1 MKPMLR
7 NVLAGV
13 VVVAVGAVAGP
24 WIYINLVKQ
33 DAPEALTLE
42 PVVTTTVGEA
52 VVETVVET
60 VVEPVAE
67 VSAVD
72 GQWVVAADSVV
83 GYRAKEVIVA
93 QKTEG
98 VGRTS
103 AVTGVLTI
111 ADEQVTSA
119 EFTVDMTTLKS
130 DSSRR
135 DRQVNT
141 RILDTATYPTA
152 TFVMKEP
159 IVLTA
164 EALAGSDL
172 TATVTG
178 TLTLRGVTKDI
189 DVTLI
194 ARLIE
199 DVIEVNGSIELVF
212 AEWSIPDPSLPG
224 ITVEDRGQLEF
235 LLRFTR

>member
-1 MKPMLR
+1 MKPVFR
-7 NVLAGV
+7 NVLAGAV
-13 VVVAVGAVAGP
+13 LVAVGAVAGP

-42 PVVTTTVGEA
+42 PAVTTTVDE
-52 VVETVVET
+52 VVVET
-60 VVEPVAE
+60 VVEPVEE
-67 VSAVD
+67 VSAVK

-111 ADEQVTSA
+111 TDEQVTGA

-152 TFVMKEP
+152 TFVMNEP

-172 TATVTG
+172 TAKVRG

-194 ARLIE
+194 ARLIG

-224 ITVEDRGQLEF
+224 IVVEDRGQLEF

>member
-1 MKPMLR
+1 
-7 NVLAGV
+7 
-13 VVVAVGAVAGP
+13 
-24 WIYINLVKQ
+24 
-33 DAPEALTLE
+33 
-42 PVVTTTVGEA
+42 
-52 VVETVVET
+52 
-60 VVEPVAE
+60 
-67 VSAVD
+67 
-72 GQWVVAADSVV
+72 VVAADSVV

-111 ADEQVTSA
+111 ADEQVTGA

-152 TFVMKEP
+152 TFVMNEP
-159 IVLTA
+159 IELTA
-164 EALAGSDL
+164 EALAGSDF

-189 DVTLI
+189 EVTLI
-194 ARLIE
+194 ARLIGE
-199 DVIEVNGSIELVF
+199 VIEVNGSIELVF

-224 ITVEDRGQLEF
+224 IVVEDRGQLEF